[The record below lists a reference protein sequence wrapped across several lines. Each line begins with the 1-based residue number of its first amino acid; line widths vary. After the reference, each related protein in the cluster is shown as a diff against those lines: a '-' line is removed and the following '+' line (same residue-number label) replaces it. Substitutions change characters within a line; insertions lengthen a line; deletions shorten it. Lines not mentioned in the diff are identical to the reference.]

1 MSGATAEKEAERSDF
16 NVGVAVGVDGE
27 EVGLRLRRRISMPT
41 VTRCSFSPNITTPN
55 TLIMDDKDALIKSLQ
70 GEIVS
75 LQDVIK
81 SRDNEI
87 FKLRREIHKLKV
99 IINGLAAR

>member
-1 MSGATAEKEAERSDF
+1 
-16 NVGVAVGVDGE
+16 
-27 EVGLRLRRRISMPT
+27 MPT
-41 VTRCSFSPNITTPN
+41 VAKCSFSPNITTPN

-70 GEIVS
+70 GEIFS

-99 IINGLAAR
+99 IIIDVIKLKIYLKLINCNVLI